1 MRVQASLALGYVR
14 SEHYRP
20 EAEFAIEILGE
31 RRAAPASTGLR
42 PGWRPHAELSR
53 LDRARIRLL

>member
-1 MRVQASLALGYVR
+1 MRDQASLALGYVR

-31 RRAAPASTGLR
+31 RRATRLQPR
-42 PGWRPHAELSR
+42 PVFDPDG
-53 LDRARIRLL
+53 ARMRS